1 MFNSFKII
9 KIVVILSF
17 ISLSAF
23 SSENISEEQLKS
35 IKKISDSIN
44 LAKGEYTGSIKNH
57 TVEKKEE
64 YEEANLFIEQ
74 VNKIVISMKKDLSEN
89 KKNSF
94 LEIEKEISD
103 LEKIVKDKED
113 DSKFSSLVLDI
124 DNKLESFSGTT
135 LKELPSSKPHIENG
149 KKIFMQN
156 CATCHGVNA
165 DGKGVASVSFEVKPP
180 SFLDTEFIR
189 EKSPYTLYRAIK
201 NGMIG
206 TLMPS
211 WEYQLSIKEKWDV
224 IQYIRSVSKEKDSD
238 KKGKE
243 LYNKYSEKHEI
254 KSIIDFNSSSDT
266 SDKDFFDNLKKDND
280 LKSMNDNDLYSIIN
294 FVRDEKTIY
303 SNDLIKKSNLK

>member
-44 LAKGEYTGSIKNH
+44 LAKGEYTGSVKNH
-57 TVEKKEE
+57 KVELKEE

-103 LEKIVKDKED
+103 LEKILKDKED

-135 LKELPSSKPHIENG
+135 LKELPFSKPHIENG

-165 DGKGVASVSFEVKPP
+165 DGKGLASVSFEVKPP

-224 IQYIRSVSKEKDSD
+224 IEYIRSVSKEKDFD

-280 LKSMNDNDLYSIIN
+280 FKSMNDNELYSIIN
-294 FVRDEKTIY
+294 YARDEKSIY
-303 SNDLIKKSNLK
+303 SKS